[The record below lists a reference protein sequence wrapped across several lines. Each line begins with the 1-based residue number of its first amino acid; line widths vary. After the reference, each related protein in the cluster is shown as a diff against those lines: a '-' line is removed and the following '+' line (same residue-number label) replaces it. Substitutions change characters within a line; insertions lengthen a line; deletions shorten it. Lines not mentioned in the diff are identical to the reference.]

1 MKIQIIMGSSSDMPV
16 AEKAKTI
23 FEEFGIIYDVKVAS
37 AHRTPDL
44 LKTIVEKSDAD
55 LFIGIAGLSAALPG
69 TIAAHTIKPVIG
81 VPVSGKVNLD
91 AILSIIQMPPGI
103 PVGAVG
109 LDRGENAALL
119 AVEILAVRDIKLTKK
134 LQNYQK
140 DAGEG
145 IVKIEAFRMFNAE
158 KFIEKTI
165 STLQK
170 EIKGKALI
178 AFSGG
183 VDSTVCAAL
192 VNKAIG
198 EQLIAVHVDTGYM
211 RKNEPEQVKHM
222 MEDLSL
228 NYRFVAASKEYY
240 LALKGVEEPEK
251 KRKIIGEKFIRIFE
265 KVAREEKIDYLVQGT
280 IAPDWIESGGGLR
293 DTIKSHHN
301 VGGLP
306 HDMKLRL
313 VEPLR
318 DLYKDEVR
326 KVARSLQLQV
336 SERQPFPGPG
346 LAIRIIGEATPER
359 TELVRE
365 ACDIVEK
372 EIERASE
379 KNLMERPWQ
388 YFAVLIPIK
397 TVGVHGDKRA
407 YGNTIAIRA
416 VQSIDAMT
424 CHYSTIPH
432 DVLDAIS
439 TKITNTLKENV
450 TRIVYDVTNKPP
462 GTVEWE

>member
-1 MKIQIIMGSSSDMPV
+1 
-16 AEKAKTI
+16 
-23 FEEFGIIYDVKVAS
+23 
-37 AHRTPDL
+37 
-44 LKTIVEKSDAD
+44 
-55 LFIGIAGLSAALPG
+55 
-69 TIAAHTIKPVIG
+69 
-81 VPVSGKVNLD
+81 
-91 AILSIIQMPPGI
+91 
-103 PVGAVG
+103 
-109 LDRGENAALL
+109 
-119 AVEILAVRDIKLTKK
+119 
-134 LQNYQK
+134 
-140 DAGEG
+140 
-145 IVKIEAFRMFNAE
+145 MFNEE
-158 KFIEKTI
+158 KFIEKAI
-165 STLQK
+165 SNLQK
-170 EIKGKALI
+170 DITGKALI

-198 EQLIAVHVDTGYM
+198 KRLIAVHVNTGYM
-211 RKNEPEQVKHM
+211 RKNEPEQVTQM

-228 NYRFVAASKEYY
+228 NYRFVNASKEYY
-240 LALKGVEEPEK
+240 RALNNVEDPEK

-265 KVAREEKIDYLVQGT
+265 KVAQEEKVDYLVQGT

-306 HDMKLRL
+306 KDMKLKL
-313 VEPLR
+313 IEPLR

-326 KVARSLQLQV
+326 KIARNLHLKV

-359 TELVRE
+359 IQIVRE

-372 EIERASE
+372 EIEQASE
-379 KNLMERPWQ
+379 QGLMERPWQ

-416 VQSIDAMT
+416 VQSVDAMT

-432 DVLDAIS
+432 QVLDVIS
-439 TKITNTLKENV
+439 TKITNTLKEKVN
-450 TRIVYDVTNKPP
+450 RIVYDVTNKPP